1 MARHHII
8 ISGTGRAGTTFLVQL
23 LTELGLD
30 TGFPKGQKIDQNS
43 SAGLELDLRSARA
56 PYIIK
61 SPWLCDYLDEVLQGG
76 ELIIDCA
83 LIPMRDLYS
92 AAESRRR
99 VANIPNPNPTS
110 IPGGLWHTTEPED
123 QEKILEGQL
132 YKLIYAL
139 AKHDVH
145 LKLLLFPRL
154 VDDPDYLYNK
164 IKFLLDGL
172 SYDTFL
178 ETFQL
183 ISRPEL
189 VHDFISKNNGAD
201 YDENIK

>member
-92 AAESRRR
+92 AAESRR
-99 VANIPNPNPTS
+99 VLPIFPTQTPPVYQVVFGTQQNRRIKRKS
-110 IPGGLWHTTEPED
+110 WKGNYISLSM
-123 QEKILEGQL
+123 QL
-132 YKLIYAL
+132 
-139 AKHDVH
+139 
-145 LKLLLFPRL
+145 R
-154 VDDPDYLYNK
+154 NMM
-164 IKFLLDGL
+164 FL
-172 SYDTFL
+172 
-178 ETFQL
+178 
-183 ISRPEL
+183 
-189 VHDFISKNNGAD
+189 
-201 YDENIK
+201 

>member
-1 MARHHII
+1 
-8 ISGTGRAGTTFLVQL
+8 
-23 LTELGLD
+23 
-30 TGFPKGQKIDQNS
+30 
-43 SAGLELDLRSARA
+43 
-56 PYIIK
+56 
-61 SPWLCDYLDEVLQGG
+61 
-76 ELIIDCA
+76 
-83 LIPMRDLYS
+83 MRCFK
-92 AAESRRR
+92 A
-99 VANIPNPNPTS
+99 
-110 IPGGLWHTTEPED
+110 ED

-139 AKHDVH
+139 AKHDVP

-201 YDENIK
+201 YEENIK